1 MRPPETNKA
10 HIAINPGK
18 SNIDLSVFFF
28 RKVKAKA
35 IGGNNNIVFGISA

>member
-10 HIAINPGK
+10 PIVINPSK
-18 SNIDLSVFFF
+18 SNIDLSVLIF

-35 IGGNNNIVFGISA
+35 IEGNNKIAFGIIA